1 MCLYEQAIGAGGNG
15 SLSDRTDQLWI
26 ATGDSACLVRLLQGM
41 CAIHHDGSAMLL
53 HPGDIAI
60 VDDEVLVAKSSTPF
74 GEHDLVVACLPDLL
88 YRELHGRSAEELP
101 FFYIHHS
108 AGLCS
113 RKEQIGLPAKKGGY
127 LQHIHIF
134 RGRRRLIMG
143 MDIRGCR
150 QPVSFAHLF

>member
-41 CAIHHDGSAMLL
+41 CAVHYYGSAMLL

-74 GEHDLVVACLPDLL
+74 GEHDLVVACLPDLF
-88 YRELHGRSAEELP
+88 YRKFHGSSAEELP
-101 FFYIHHS
+101 FFYIHRLTRLRGCHQQV
-108 AGLCS
+108 C
-113 RKEQIGLPAKKGGY
+113 LPAKKGRD
-127 LQHIHIF
+127 LQDIHIPG
-134 RGRRRLIMG
+134 GRL
-143 MDIRGCR
+143 C
-150 QPVSFAHLF
+150 